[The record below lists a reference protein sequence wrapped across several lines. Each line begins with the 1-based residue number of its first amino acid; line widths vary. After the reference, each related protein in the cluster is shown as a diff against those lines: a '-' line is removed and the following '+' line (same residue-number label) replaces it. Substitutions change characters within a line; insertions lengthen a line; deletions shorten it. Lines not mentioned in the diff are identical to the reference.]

1 MTNRKKLITMFEQLL
16 KTCEERQC
24 DTCGHNHLDYPHCQ
38 SAYYADHL
46 IANEIIAPPCKVG
59 QTVWVNHEH
68 YKEGMHTYA
77 VQVHKYT
84 YKSTS
89 VTRLWLV
96 GDIINPCYGP
106 SWYYELF
113 SWDDVGTK
121 VFLTKED
128 AEKALKECRGG

>member
-1 MTNRKKLITMFEQLL
+1 MKTNEDRFVELMAQNRDRLIELIKQGNGSPEEIADRLIT
-16 KTCEERQC
+16 
-24 DTCGHNHLDYPHCQ
+24 
-38 SAYYADHL
+38 
-46 IANEIIAPPCKVG
+46 NEIIVPPCKVG

-84 YKSTS
+84 YKSTP

-96 GDIINPCYGP
+96 GEIINPCYGP
-106 SWYYELF
+106 QWYYELF

-128 AEKALKECRGG
+128 AEKALKECKGG